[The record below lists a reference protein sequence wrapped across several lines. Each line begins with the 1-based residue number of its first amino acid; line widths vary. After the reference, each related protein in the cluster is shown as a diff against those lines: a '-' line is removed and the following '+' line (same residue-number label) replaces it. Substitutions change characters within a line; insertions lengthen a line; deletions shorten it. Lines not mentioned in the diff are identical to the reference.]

1 MAQEVAYGLRATERH
16 NVNTLSAKISIT
28 SLGERLERDP
38 VAGPPDKH
46 NGAQVG
52 GRRERSSCRSVHIS
66 YLDSVRRRRCMAYEE
81 LKQRQSVMWGRG
93 PYQRITETIT
103 DIHEVVVERL
113 APESG
118 DRWLDLACGT
128 GAVAERACAA
138 GAQVTGLDL
147 APVLIET
154 AKERAAELGLEI
166 EYVVGDLERLEFP
179 DASFDKVSSTCGIMF
194 APDHEAAARE
204 LARVTAPGGRIAL
217 ANWTPTGGLAKMFK
231 VMAPYQPAPPPSSP
245 FDWGDERRVR
255 ELLGE
260 WFELELEEHVSTLR
274 VPSGEAYW
282 ELFSTSYGPTKVL
295 ADSLGDRREELH
307 RDWVDFFETNY
318 RVDGEIAHT
327 REYLLVLG
335 RRR

>member
-1 MAQEVAYGLRATERH
+1 
-16 NVNTLSAKISIT
+16 
-28 SLGERLERDP
+28 
-38 VAGPPDKH
+38 
-46 NGAQVG
+46 
-52 GRRERSSCRSVHIS
+52 
-66 YLDSVRRRRCMAYEE
+66 MAYEE
-81 LKQRQSVMWGRG
+81 LKQRQSVMWGKG
-93 PYQRITETIT
+93 PYQRITETLA
-103 DIHEVVVERL
+103 DIHELVVDRL

-128 GAVAERACAA
+128 GAVAERAAAA
-138 GAQVTGLDL
+138 GARVTGLDL

-166 EYVVGDLERLEFP
+166 EYVVGDVERLALP

-282 ELFSTSYGPTKVL
+282 ELFSTSYGPTKTLV
-295 ADSLGDRREELH
+295 DSLGDRREDLH

-318 RVDGEIAHT
+318 GVNGEIVHT

-335 RRR
+335 SRR

>member
-1 MAQEVAYGLRATERH
+1 
-16 NVNTLSAKISIT
+16 
-28 SLGERLERDP
+28 
-38 VAGPPDKH
+38 
-46 NGAQVG
+46 
-52 GRRERSSCRSVHIS
+52 
-66 YLDSVRRRRCMAYEE
+66 MAYEE
-81 LKQRQSVMWGRG
+81 LKQRQSVMWGNG
-93 PYQRITETIT
+93 PYQRITETIA
-103 DIHEVVVERL
+103 DIHDVVVERL
-113 APESG
+113 APQSG

-128 GAVAERACAA
+128 GAIAERACAA
-138 GAQVTGLDL
+138 GAGVTGLDL

-154 AKERAAELGLEI
+154 ARERAAELGLEI
-166 EYVVGDLERLEFP
+166 EYVVGDVEQLGFA

-217 ANWTPTGGLAKMFK
+217 ANWTPTGGMAKVFK

-245 FDWGDERRVR
+245 FDWGGERRVR
-255 ELLGE
+255 KLLGE

-282 ELFSTSYGPTKVL
+282 DLFSASYGPTKTL

-318 RVDGEIAHT
+318 RSNGEIVHT
-327 REYLLVLG
+327 REYLLVVG
-335 RRR
+335 RRL